1 MAFTIASNVAAKAA
15 AAPGRRVAPKRSV
28 AARAA
33 KGFEMPDQYKKIAP
47 TADRVLVK
55 IAEAETTTAGGIILA
70 ETAQRKPT
78 SGDVMELGPD
88 CKTLEKG
95 STVLYNKFGIG
106 CTDLEMGDDSY
117 IVIKE
122 QDLIGTFPGSGATA
136 SDIPKMSPM
145 GDRIL
150 IKPEEVS
157 NTSAGGI
164 MLTDGAVERPST
176 ATVVAAGPGKKGED
190 GELVPMNIKK
200 GDKVMFFK
208 YAGDKMYD
216 DNGVE
221 YIVVRENDI
230 LATM

>member
-1 MAFTIASNVAAKAA
+1 VS
-15 AAPGRRVAPKRSV
+15 
-28 AARAA
+28 
-33 KGFEMPDQYKKIAP
+33 
-47 TADRVLVK
+47 
-55 IAEAETTTAGGIILA
+55 
-70 ETAQRKPT
+70 
-78 SGDVMELGPD
+78 LGPD
-88 CKTLEKG
+88 CKSLEKG
-95 STVLYNKFGIG
+95 NTVLYNKFGIG

-136 SDIPKMSPM
+136 SDIPKMSPL

-176 ATVVAAGPGKKGED
+176 ATVIAAGPGKKGED
-190 GELVPMNIKK
+190 GELVEMKIKK

-216 DNGVE
+216 SDGLE
-221 YIVVRENDI
+221 YIVVRELDI

>member
-1 MAFTIASNVAAKAA
+1 
-15 AAPGRRVAPKRSV
+15 
-28 AARAA
+28 
-33 KGFEMPDQYKKIAP
+33 
-47 TADRVLVK
+47 
-55 IAEAETTTAGGIILA
+55 
-70 ETAQRKPT
+70 
-78 SGDVMELGPD
+78 MELGPD
-88 CKTLEKG
+88 CKSLEKG

-190 GELVPMNIKK
+190 GELVPMNVKK

-216 DNGVE
+216 DEGVE